1 MTVVSDVG
9 IETVVCS
16 VDVVACVVV
25 DCISGSFVLAAIVF
39 VVVEGEGFVVLVVVV
54 GEGIVVL
61 VVVVGEDIVVLLLVV
76 VGEGIVVLVVIGG
89 DVDLVVVAGV
99 VVVIG
104 SVGKGDV
111 DLVVDGAR
119 VGNGVSSPCTKH
131 CTCS

>member
-1 MTVVSDVG
+1 MTEVSDVG
-9 IETVVCS
+9 ILTVVCS
-16 VDVVACVVV
+16 VDVVASDFVVV
-25 DCISGSFVLAAIVF
+25 DCISGSFVLAVIVF
-39 VVVEGEGFVVLVVVV
+39 VVVV
-54 GEGIVVL
+54 GEGLVVL
-61 VVVVGEDIVVLLLVV
+61 LGVVVG
-76 VGEGIVVLVVIGG
+76 GGIVVLVVIGG
-89 DVDLVVVAGV
+89 DVDLVVVAE

>member
-9 IETVVCS
+9 IVTVVCS

-39 VVVEGEGFVVLVVVV
+39 VVVEGK
-54 GEGIVVL
+54 GIVVL
-61 VVVVGEDIVVLLLVV
+61 VVVVG
-76 VGEGIVVLVVIGG
+76 GGIVVLVVIGG

>member
-61 VVVVGEDIVVLLLVV
+61 VV
-76 VGEGIVVLVVIGG
+76 IGG
-89 DVDLVVVAGV
+89 DVDLVVVAE

>member
-9 IETVVCS
+9 VVTVVCS
-16 VDVVACVVV
+16 VDVVASDFVVV

-39 VVVEGEGFVVLVVVV
+39 VVVVGEVIVVLLVVVV

-61 VVVVGEDIVVLLLVV
+61 VLV

-89 DVDLVVVAGV
+89 DVDLVVVEE

-131 CTCS
+131 CTCI